1 MNNNVQ
7 DHNNYVQD
15 HTNYV
20 RNRVVVSASKDSAVK
35 LYNISTWTVIIMYS
49 IIINM
54 YCTVSY

>member
-1 MNNNVQ
+1 MNYDNVQ

-35 LYNISTWTVIIMYS
+35 LYNLSTSTVIIMHR
-49 IIINM
+49 IMINM
-54 YCTVSY
+54 YFTGS